1 MHERLRHFN
10 QLYQCQIGR
19 VSIRKQKG
27 RWGSAS
33 KRSGNLNFNYRIAF
47 LPPALADLLV
57 VHELCHLIEAN
68 HSQRFWEQVA
78 RSIPDYPL
86 LRKEL
91 RRYRF

>member
-1 MHERLRHFN
+1 M
-10 QLYQCQIGR
+10 
-19 VSIRKQKG
+19 SIRKQKS

-68 HSQRFWEQVA
+68 HSKRFWAQVSRA
-78 RSIPDYPL
+78 IPEYQA
-86 LRKEL
+86 LRREL